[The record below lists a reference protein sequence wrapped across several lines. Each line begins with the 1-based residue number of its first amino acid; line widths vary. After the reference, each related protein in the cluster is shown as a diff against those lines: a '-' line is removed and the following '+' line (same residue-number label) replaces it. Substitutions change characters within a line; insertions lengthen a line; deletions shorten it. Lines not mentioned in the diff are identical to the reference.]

1 MKSIVAIIQ
10 ARTGSKRLPRKV
22 LKKISNISLI
32 EWVILRLKKS
42 RRIKK
47 IILATT
53 KLKKDDILVTIAQKN
68 RINFFR
74 GPNLDVLGRFFEQ
87 QIYKNRFNY

>member
-68 RINFFR
+68 RINFF
-74 GPNLDVLGRFFEQ
+74 
-87 QIYKNRFNY
+87 

>member
-32 EWVILRLKKS
+32 EWVILRLKNRKN
-42 RRIKK
+42 KK
-47 IILATT
+47 LFFYNKT
-53 KLKKDDILVTIAQKN
+53 KKGRYSCYDSSKK
-68 RINFFR
+68 
-74 GPNLDVLGRFFEQ
+74 
-87 QIYKNRFNY
+87 

>member
-47 IILATT
+47 NYSCYNKT
-53 KLKKDDILVTIAQKN
+53 KKGRYSCYDSSKKIELIFLEALT
-68 RINFFR
+68 
-74 GPNLDVLGRFFEQ
+74 
-87 QIYKNRFNY
+87 

>member
-53 KLKKDDILVTIAQKN
+53 KLKKDDILITIAQKN
-68 RINFFR
+68 KLIFIEA
-74 GPNLDVLGRFFEQ
+74 LT
-87 QIYKNRFNY
+87 

>member
-47 IILATT
+47 LF
-53 KLKKDDILVTIAQKN
+53 LL
-68 RINFFR
+68 
-74 GPNLDVLGRFFEQ
+74 Q
-87 QIYKNRFNY
+87 QN